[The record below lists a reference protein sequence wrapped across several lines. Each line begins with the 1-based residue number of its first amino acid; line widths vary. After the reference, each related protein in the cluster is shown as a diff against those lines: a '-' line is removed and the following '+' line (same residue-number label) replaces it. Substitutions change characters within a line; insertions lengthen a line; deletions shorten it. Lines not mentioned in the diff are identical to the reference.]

1 MPEQFTDG
9 NIGAF
14 GTPISPADRE
24 VTEASLNKIP
34 DVGLQGYTD
43 SGAYSSNYP
52 SGMVGYTPQDEIRYR
67 QEHEPYNYQP
77 DDDQF
82 VYITKAY
89 LYEIHPLLNAEESK
103 LIKKHE
109 LSPLKIKLDTKKG
122 CVYTQFMVNQQGKV
136 IGEYNLLKTEED
148 EPPDSTPFQLLNADG
163 DDEPDKYGIYNVLIF
178 KFADGVILRNN
189 YDSDKDDPRSVR
201 GHGGI
206 EGHRGPLIWSRGYNT
221 INNLGT
227 GEGIYGGYDLT
238 EDKINLRCLRGHGQ
252 ISVTDGGDQINIR
265 GNSNNKTWQAV
276 PDDNVSYSNTT
287 LATFADGLLTGTPS
301 NLKVV
306 EVAQSTGSGTTVNTV
321 TSSPSITS
329 TPEALSVSS
338 ITPPSGSGL
347 ALDTYEYTP
356 TAVSTEALSQVSGS
370 VSGGTDIDLQ
380 SVSVTSSSITPPT
393 GSGLLLDT
401 KEYTPTPVSTETLSQ
416 ATNSVSGGTDI
427 SFQAVSLDTQQITPP
442 SGSSLDLE
450 TNQYSSVTLGTETV
464 GIDATALK
472 GGDNLTTTPTP
483 LSSTSVPV
491 QATGTKSYT
500 SRELTPH
507 TLTATTGLASGTDVN
522 LQSVPLTPTSIKVP
536 SDSGITLTRKEYTPT
551 TVATETTSVTS
562 SFTGGNN
569 LVTIPTDLDTTPS
582 TVLEFDTKKYTSR
595 ELAQEQLERQ
605 SDTLKKGTAT
615 TEVSLETVPLSTT
628 SITPPSGSGISLDTK
643 TYTSRALG
651 EETLTK
657 EATALKGGTDLN
669 TTAIDLHTTESPIVS
684 ATTKTYT
691 ARQLDKTSLAP
702 QSNALHGGNQFTCN
716 PTQLNTEEISAPSLA
731 VKTFTTNEL
740 GTVSLSK
747 QADALRGGADYTC
760 TPTTMTTKAF
770 SRVEES
776 FNENLQQQSGA
787 LKGGTDYTCTPTAM
801 TTKAFSRVEE
811 SLNEHLQQQSG
822 TLKGGAD
829 YTCNHTDFKVKT
841 FSRVEESLNENLKQQ
856 SGALEGGAD
865 YTCTPTS
872 MTTKSFTTQ
881 DDTWYGG
888 ETLTLEWKQVTAYTD
903 NSTIWVLTPTN
914 TPSDTSSSLS
924 AIVGAQQYTAI
935 KRASGNTA
943 ETFHLYQSGTNG
955 VTGNNKVLTTDSPS
969 TAAVTLRK
977 DIGTY
982 TGVKNLSDASVYL
995 YSTTGASDTRVY
1007 LSPPVSDPVEN
1018 SHYLY
1023 YAASAVSDTKVLTT
1037 DSSDTTVTLKKDI
1050 SDYVGVKNLSAPDVY
1065 FYSTTGAT
1073 DTRVYL
1079 SPPDSNTTQN
1089 LYFAASPVTGNNK
1102 VLTTDSSSTAAV
1114 TLRKDISTY
1123 VGVKNLSDA
1132 SVYLYSTTGASDT
1145 RVYLSPPASETDS
1158 SYNLY
1163 FAASAVSDS
1172 KVLTTTNSS
1181 TDPVTL
1187 RDGASVYNG
1196 ITGISGNSGVL
1207 FYTAASTGK
1216 QFLEADSG
1224 DSNGDTTKVYYT
1236 DSNESRNFLSNT
1248 TNPSKTAYDV
1258 YTSDTATI
1266 SKYLKTTSSNL
1277 EETLRTDIAP
1287 YTGITGISSGVSLYE
1302 APVPS
1307 DNSSDTFLETAESD
1321 GSTNYVYSST
1331 ESTTRKLLSSATEQ
1345 DNLYLYSSAVADS
1358 TTKFLKVGASESG
1371 TKTLRVGAIPYEGIT
1386 GLSGSSVDLYKAD
1399 GTTHK
1404 FLETTETNGQQMHI
1418 YFSDATD
1425 PRTFITSSGSAIKV
1439 VTSDSDFSST
1449 NYVKTND
1456 NWSGEKEFMHSID
1469 TYIGVKG
1476 LSANTVSVYKVN
1488 SDSSHKFLETES
1500 SEPAETDYHIYA
1512 TTSAATDTRFLT
1524 TSLSDSSLNLYFSD
1538 APTQSKYLKTSSN
1551 NTSETLRSGMTPF
1564 DAVSGIADGSMLYK
1578 APSSGDTKFLKTD
1591 DSDSTHNV
1599 YVSDGTSNMTF
1610 LTSLGNDINILTSD
1624 TISGVSA
1631 VNYVKSNDSSLA
1643 SAKQFKHTF
1652 QNYTGLSS
1660 NDDENVSVY
1669 EVPSTTTNKFLE
1681 TTETAGSS
1689 HRVYSTDTSTTSTRF
1704 LSPSGTGT
1712 SLHLYSTDTADS
1724 TTKFLKVANSVQG
1737 DKTLKSG
1744 MSVFNAVTGLTSGAK
1759 LYAAGNATTHN
1770 FLKSPTSLG
1779 DHHVYF
1785 SDTAS
1790 TSSDPMSFVT
1800 SSGSSIHVVK
1810 SGSSLGST
1818 KFVKTTGTG
1827 IDSAKT
1833 FKHSFGSYTGVTGLS
1848 GSDIHLYSTATAD
1861 TAKFVKTTDTGAS
1874 HVYVSSAD
1882 TQRTFITSV
1891 GSAINV
1897 LTASSLSDG
1906 SSAKFVKTTGANV
1919 DGIDSAKTFKHTLGS
1934 YTGITGLSAASGIRL
1949 YSTDTADTAKFV
1961 KTTDTE
1967 ARHVYISTADNQRTF
1982 ITSTGSSI
1990 NVLTKSGTGGINVF
2004 TAANTTSQ
2012 TLVTAVNTTPS
2023 TFQTVS
2029 DSVKVLKAP

>member
-14 GTPISPADRE
+14 GSPVSPADRD
-24 VTEASLNKIP
+24 VTDASLSNLSA
-34 DVGLQGYTD
+34 VGQQGAAD
-43 SGAYSSNYP
+43 SGAYSSNHP
-52 SGMVGYTPQDEIRYR
+52 SGMVGATPQDEIRYR

-77 DDDQF
+77 DGDQF

-89 LYEIHPLLNAEESK
+89 LYEIHPLLNEEESK

-122 CVYTQFMVNQQGKV
+122 CVYTQFMVDQQGKV

-148 EPPDSTPFQLLNADG
+148 EPPDSTPFQLLNEDG

-221 INNLGT
+221 INNLGI
-227 GEGIYGGYDLT
+227 GGGMIYEGYNLT
-238 EDKINLRCLRGHGQ
+238 EDKINLRTLMGQGQ
-252 ISVTDGGDQINIR
+252 ISVATAGDQINIR
-265 GNSNNKTWQAV
+265 GNSNNKTWKAIAASGV
-276 PDDNVSYSNTT
+276 IDYNNPAASGTTANEKT

-301 NLKVV
+301 NLEVV
-306 EVAQSTGSGTTVNTV
+306 NVAKATGSGTTVNTV

-347 ALDTYEYTP
+347 ILDTKEYTP
-356 TAVSTEALSQVSGS
+356 TTVTTEALSQVSGS

-401 KEYTPTPVSTETLSQ
+401 KEYTPTVVSTETLSQ
-416 ATNSVSGGTDI
+416 ETNSVSGGTDI

-536 SDSGITLTRKEYTPT
+536 SNSGITLTRKEYTPT

-569 LVTIPTDLDTTPS
+569 LVTTPTPLDTTPS

-651 EETLTK
+651 QETLTK

-669 TTAIDLHTTESPIVS
+669 TTAIDLHTTQSPIVS

-702 QSNALHGGNQFTCN
+702 QSNALHGGAQFTCN
-716 PTQLNTEEISAPSLA
+716 PTPLNTEEISAPSLA
-731 VKTFTTNEL
+731 VKTFTTTEL

-770 SRVEES
+770 SRVEET
-776 FNENLQQQSGA
+776 FNE
-787 LKGGTDYTCTPTAM
+787 
-801 TTKAFSRVEE
+801 
-811 SLNEHLQQQSG
+811 H
-822 TLKGGAD
+822 
-829 YTCNHTDFKVKT
+829 
-841 FSRVEESLNENLKQQ
+841 LKQQ

-865 YTCTPTS
+865 YTCTPTT

-881 DDTWYGG
+881 ANALQGG
-888 ETLTLEWKQVTAYTD
+888 SDLDLVYREVYLTD
-903 NSTIWVLTPTN
+903 NTTAVWVLGPATVPSN
-914 TPSDTSSSLS
+914 TS
-924 AIVGAQQYTAI
+924 ATITAVVGAERYTGI
-935 KRASGNTA
+935 KRATGNTG
-943 ETFHLYQSGTNG
+943 TNFHLYQSGT
-955 VTGNNKVLTTDSPS
+955 
-969 TAAVTLRK
+969 
-977 DIGTY
+977 
-982 TGVKNLSDASVYL
+982 
-995 YSTTGASDTRVY
+995 
-1007 LSPPVSDPVEN
+1007 
-1018 SHYLY
+1018 
-1023 YAASAVSDTKVLTT
+1023 SA
-1037 DSSDTTVTLKKDI
+1037 
-1050 SDYVGVKNLSAPDVY
+1050 
-1065 FYSTTGAT
+1065 
-1073 DTRVYL
+1073 
-1079 SPPDSNTTQN
+1079 
-1089 LYFAASPVTGNNK
+1089 VTGNNK

-1114 TLRKDISTY
+1114 TLRKDIGTY
-1123 VGVKNLSDA
+1123 TGVKNLSA
-1132 SVYLYSTTGASDT
+1132 ANVYFYSTTGASDT
-1145 RVYLSPPASETDS
+1145 RVYLRPPDS
-1158 SYNLY
+1158 SPVEDNHYLY

-1187 RDGASVYNG
+1187 RNGASVYNG

-1216 QFLEADSG
+1216 QFLEADSD

-1236 DSNESRNFLSNT
+1236 DSNVSRNFLSNT

-1258 YTSDTATI
+1258 YTSDTATT
-1266 SKYLKTTSSNL
+1266 SKYLKTTSSNSA
-1277 EETLRTDIAP
+1277 ETLRTDIAT

-1321 GSTNYVYSST
+1321 GATNYVYSST

-1345 DNLYLYSSAVADS
+1345 DNLYLYSSAAADS

-1371 TKTLRVGAIPYEGIT
+1371 TKTLRVGAVVHDGIT
-1386 GLSGSSVDLYKAD
+1386 GLSGSSVALYKAD
-1399 GTTHK
+1399 GTSHK
-1404 FLETTETNGQQMHI
+1404 FLETTDDSDSTHNV
-1418 YFSDATD
+1418 YVSDATD
-1425 PRTFITSSGSAIKV
+1425 TRTFITSSGSAIKV

-1469 TYIGVKG
+1469 SYIGVKG

-1500 SEPAETDYHIYA
+1500 SEPDETDYHIYA

-1538 APTQSKYLKTSSN
+1538 APTQSKYLKTSST
-1551 NTSETLRSGMTPF
+1551 NTSETLRSGMTAF
-1564 DAVSGIADGSMLYK
+1564 DAVSGIADNSMLYK

-1610 LTSLGNDINILTSD
+1610 LTSLGNDIGILTSD

-1704 LSPSGTGT
+1704 LSPSGTDT
-1712 SLHLYSTDTADS
+1712 SLHLYSTGTADS
-1724 TTKFLKVANSVQG
+1724 TTKFLKVAQSVTG

-1759 LYAAGNATTHN
+1759 LYTAGSATTHN

-1848 GSDIHLYSTATAD
+1848 GSNIHLYSTATAD

-1906 SSAKFVKTTGANV
+1906 SSAKFVKTTGTNAN
-1919 DGIDSAKTFKHTLGS
+1919 GIDSAKTFKHTLGS
-1934 YTGITGLSAASGIRL
+1934 YTGITGLSAASGVRL
-1949 YSTDTADTAKFV
+1949 YSTDDADTAKFV

-1967 ARHVYISTADNQRTF
+1967 ARHVYVSTADTQRTF

-2004 TAANTTSQ
+2004 TTGSTTDQ

-2029 DSVKVLKAP
+2029 GSEKVLKAP